1 MKVRLGFV
9 SNSSSSSFVCEVCGD
24 TFESYDK
31 GIAHFSLVMCED
43 HDHLFCEAH
52 RINPEQDGDGF
63 NTYRMY
69 ENDDSGDGEDH
80 IDSIHCPI
88 CQLKT
93 ITKNM
98 VVNYAL
104 HKFGTT
110 YDKMSLEITDSF
122 KTCDELY
129 DEIQGTGPEFAIELT
144 AHARVTAANKEL
156 AHKKARQQVVENSI
170 EMLDV
175 THCEKI

>member
-63 NTYRMY
+63 NTYKV
-69 ENDDSGDGEDH
+69 G
-80 IDSIHCPI
+80 
-88 CQLKT
+88 LKG
-93 ITKNM
+93 
-98 VVNYAL
+98 A
-104 HKFGTT
+104 
-110 YDKMSLEITDSF
+110 
-122 KTCDELY
+122 
-129 DEIQGTGPEFAIELT
+129 
-144 AHARVTAANKEL
+144 
-156 AHKKARQQVVENSI
+156 
-170 EMLDV
+170 
-175 THCEKI
+175 